1 MQKNTTT
8 TSDDD
13 DDDDDGGGGGGG
25 CGGGGAF
32 VVVLLR
38 RRDIPCNT
46 LYILNRE
53 KGRDKIIITM
63 TIRQQNANEELV
75 HKLRLMLNDL
85 PTLRTRALK
94 KLKHWRE
101 AAIKRLLERQRE
113 LEKTL
118 LDKFERLEFD
128 TQLFVEKIERKKA
141 NPQRRWQS
149 EPLDYH
155 NKSEIDRIS
164 TNLRSIRKELEQSK
178 LILAGN
184 KFDDDMN
191 KLLADDFIPA
201 KLSNISRHNENSP
214 TKTAVHKS
222 YENNDLGSELKRVL
236 EICTSPRR
244 SSSSLSADE
253 MKYGFILPKPKVLLT
268 KKKKKK
274 KFDAHQPNLVSK
286 AKLSP
291 LPSIDHTEYSYD
303 AKSKQTTTKATKS
316 FQPKPGSQTVG
327 IQRRNSR
334 TITNVS
340 IQQPNI
346 STNINDQKDKNE
358 ANNNPKLFAF
368 ESFDDSIRRFQR
380 LREIRKHLRTK
391 YDDRSQ
397 KQSTESILTTSTNA
411 IENTEAISDSRT
423 GSQQKSVGNLNRPI
437 SNGTHSMP
445 STPITI
451 KSSISAS
458 TTTTP
463 PRKNGETRHTLLA
476 REPVSIPIER
486 VGNISNSDVLELY
499 DKAVNSVQIS
509 NDVLST
515 RDRRHRSR
523 TVEVN
528 QIQAVDNQIYG
539 CPSQSKIKQQTY
551 HRSGSHKHRHQRL
564 SFRRLSE
571 DTQDKQLQLRQNND
585 NHNDSS
591 QNGSNDAWLD
601 IGQDHW
607 TNLLEN
613 GWRPTTT
620 TPGVNH
626 IIIHDSDTNHCREN
640 KKQNLNMKII
650 DLYEQISR
658 SDYISLFEQ
667 LEFAYGRTINLGN
680 EFWRFLEINGNHH
693 LCLYHQ
699 LNKQFIMF
707 KPDVSLL
714 CLPWSYDGIIDV
726 SWSKTTNTWVVAT
739 QTQIIICNHSFSK
752 ILQSIDINGDWP
764 KRITSC
770 QSSIFHT
777 YKIPSSSLTSPLSS
791 SLNST
796 SHNDRP
802 QFLLERYDYKL
813 NSMGKHILESS
824 TIWDIEADDVT
835 EHLAVLCDVALL
847 IFDYQLNLLKQIE
860 VTGFKVST
868 DHFGGWIIAD
878 YNASCIWQIRRNE
891 YLKANKIL
899 HVERPWSAIIDQS
912 TWTLVTLSETQNRA
926 KRLLFFNLKNLPVSL
941 LTANTTR
948 SQSQLSIST
957 SSTMSNLS
965 T

>member
-1 MQKNTTT
+1 
-8 TSDDD
+8 
-13 DDDDDGGGGGGG
+13 
-25 CGGGGAF
+25 
-32 VVVLLR
+32 
-38 RRDIPCNT
+38 
-46 LYILNRE
+46 
-53 KGRDKIIITM
+53 M
-63 TIRQQNANEELV
+63 TIRQQYANEELV
-75 HKLRLMLNDL
+75 HKLRSMLNDL

-94 KLKHWRE
+94 KLKYWRE

-141 NPQRRWQS
+141 NQQRRWQS
-149 EPLDYH
+149 EPLDYN

-184 KFDDDMN
+184 TIDDDMN
-191 KLLADDFIPA
+191 ELLPDDVIPA
-201 KLSNISRHNENSP
+201 KLASTSRYGENSSL
-214 TKTAVHKS
+214 KTPVHKN
-222 YENNDLGSELKRVL
+222 YENNDLGSELRRVL
-236 EICTSPRR
+236 EICTSPQR

-291 LPSIDHTEYSYD
+291 LPSIDQAEYAYD
-303 AKSKQTTTKATKS
+303 AKSKQTTAKTSKT
-316 FQPKPGSQTVG
+316 FQPKQGSQTVG
-327 IQRRNSR
+327 TQRRNTR

-340 IQQPNI
+340 IQQPQQQQQQQNI
-346 STNINDQKDKNE
+346 STSVNDQSNTNDE
-358 ANNNPKLFAF
+358 NNNHKLFAF

-380 LREIRKHLRTK
+380 LREIRKNLRTK
-391 YDDRSQ
+391 YDERSQ
-397 KQSTESILTTSTNA
+397 QQSVETIPPTSTSA
-411 IENTEAISDSRT
+411 IENTETVSDNRSGT
-423 GSQQKSVGNLNRPI
+423 QQKSLSNSNRPI
-437 SNGTHSMP
+437 SNGTHTIP
-445 STPITI
+445 PTPLTI
-451 KSSISAS
+451 KSSV
-458 TTTTP
+458 TTSSTP

-486 VGNISNSDVLELY
+486 VATITNSQSTNTDVLELY
-499 DKAVNSVQIS
+499 DKAANSVHIN
-509 NDVLST
+509 NDVTNT

-523 TVEVN
+523 TLEAN

-539 CPSQSKIKQQTY
+539 CPPSSKIKQQAH
-551 HRSGSHKHRHQRL
+551 HRSESHKHRNHRL
-564 SFRRLSE
+564 SFRRSSE
-571 DTQDKQLQLRQNND
+571 STQDKQLQLRQTNECGKD
-585 NHNDSS
+585 FTHNVL
-591 QNGSNDAWLD
+591 NETWLD

-613 GWRPTTT
+613 GWRPTAA
-620 TPGVNH
+620 TPGVKH
-626 IIIHDSDTNHCREN
+626 VAITDSDNNNNSRGN
-640 KKQNLNMKII
+640 KQQNSHTKII
-650 DLYEQISR
+650 DLYEQISN
-658 SDYISLFEQ
+658 DEYISLFEQ
-667 LEFAYGRTINLGN
+667 LEFAYARTINLGN

-707 KPDVSLL
+707 KPDISLL
-714 CLPWSYDGIIDV
+714 CFPWPYDGIIDI

-739 QTQIIICNHSFSK
+739 QTQIIICSNSFSK

-777 YKIPSSSLTSPLSS
+777 YKIPPSSITPSSNSSYNGTSY
-791 SLNST
+791 
-796 SHNDRP
+796 NDRP
-802 QFLLERYDYKL
+802 QFLLERFDYKL
-813 NSMGKHILESS
+813 HSMGKHILESS

-835 EHLAVLCDVALL
+835 QHLAVLCDVALL

-899 HVERPWSAIIDQS
+899 HVERPWSVIIDRS

-926 KRLLFFNLKNLPVSL
+926 KRLLFFNIKNLPVSL
-941 LTANTTR
+941 LTTNSTR

-957 SSTMSNLS
+957 SSSSSSNSL

>member
-1 MQKNTTT
+1 
-8 TSDDD
+8 
-13 DDDDDGGGGGGG
+13 
-25 CGGGGAF
+25 
-32 VVVLLR
+32 
-38 RRDIPCNT
+38 
-46 LYILNRE
+46 
-53 KGRDKIIITM
+53 M

-75 HKLRLMLNDL
+75 HKLRSMLNDL

-191 KLLADDFIPA
+191 ELLADDFIPA
-201 KLSNISRHNENSP
+201 KLANISRRNENSP

-222 YENNDLGSELKRVL
+222 CENNDLGSELKRVL

-253 MKYGFILPKPKVLLT
+253 
-268 KKKKKK
+268 
-274 KFDAHQPNLVSK
+274 
-286 AKLSP
+286 LSP

-303 AKSKQTTTKATKS
+303 TKSKQTATKTTKT

-327 IQRRNSR
+327 IQRRSSR
-334 TITNVS
+334 TITNVP
-340 IQQPNI
+340 IQQTNI

-358 ANNNPKLFAF
+358 ANNNHKLFAF

-397 KQSTESILTTSTNA
+397 KQSAESIPTTSTNA
-411 IENTEAISDSRT
+411 IENTEAISDNRT
-423 GSQQKSVGNLNRPI
+423 GSQQKPVGNLNRPI

-451 KSSISAS
+451 KSSISANTT

-486 VGNISNSDVLELY
+486 VGNITNSDVLELY

-515 RDRRHRSR
+515 HDRRHRSR

-528 QIQAVDNQIYG
+528 QVQAVDNQIYG

-591 QNGSNDAWLD
+591 QNSSNDAWLD

-620 TPGVNH
+620 TPGVKH
-626 IIIHDSDTNHCREN
+626 ITIHDSDTNHCRGN
-640 KKQNLNMKII
+640 RKQNLNIKTI
-650 DLYEQISR
+650 DLYEQISKA
-658 SDYISLFEQ
+658 DYISLFEQ

-752 ILQSIDINGDWP
+752 ILQSIDITGDWP

-835 EHLAVLCDVALL
+835 EHLAILCDVALL

-941 LTANTTR
+941 LTTNSTR